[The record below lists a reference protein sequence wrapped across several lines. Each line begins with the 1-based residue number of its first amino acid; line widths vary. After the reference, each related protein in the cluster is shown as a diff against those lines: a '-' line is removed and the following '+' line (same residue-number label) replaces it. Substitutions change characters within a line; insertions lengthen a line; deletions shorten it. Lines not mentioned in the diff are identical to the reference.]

1 MEVVQ
6 NGGSPVITI
15 GFNTMVISDDWMI
28 LGYFG
33 VPSGKRLHN
42 YGGIHHAIDGKIHEL
57 ITIFNSYV

>member
-42 YGGIHHAIDGKIHEL
+42 EL
-57 ITIFNSYV
+57 ERSTMLFFWENPRTN